1 MDNNKLSKLGEL
13 TNEIMIKY
21 DPELLSIGMACAMIS
36 SSIYFKW
43 RFASA
48 EEKEQANIYRKEFEI
63 DCELNKPFLQK
74 LYEMS
79 GRGY

>member
-21 DPELLSIGMACAMIS
+21 DPELLSIGMACAMMS
-36 SSIYFKW
+36 TSIYALS
-43 RFASA
+43 RLTIPEALD
-48 EEKEQANIYRKEFEI
+48 QANIYRKEFEI

>member
-1 MDNNKLSKLGEL
+1 MDNNKLSKLSEL
-13 TNEIMIKY
+13 TNEIISKY
-21 DPELLSIGMACAMIS
+21 DPELFLSGMTCAMMS
-36 SSIYFKW
+36 TSIYALS
-43 RFASA
+43 RLTIPEAID
-48 EEKEQANIYRKEFEI
+48 QANKYRKEFEI